1 MSDKL
6 LTRDDAIR
14 LLEEVVQ
21 EMGENFVYTPAC
33 AEGVCT
39 YTTPDGDPSCG
50 VGRVVGK
57 VSVEHLR
64 ELRRAEWRAVLE
76 LQDTLDGEGDLVP
89 ATMAAPALGE
99 YFTRVKLS
107 PLFDEKGWRVL
118 TAFQRRQD
126 ARTPYRIAL
135 DRAIRATGG
144 PKAD

>member
-21 EMGENFVYTPAC
+21 EMGENFVYMPAC

-64 ELRRAEWRAVLE
+64 ELRRAEWRAALE

-89 ATMAAPALGE
+89 VTMAATALGE

-107 PLFDEKGWRVL
+107 PLFNEGGWRVL
-118 TAFQRRQD
+118 TAFQKRQD
-126 ARTPYRIAL
+126 CRMPYRIAL
-135 DRAIRATGG
+135 DLAIRAAAKGK
-144 PKAD
+144 P